1 MTGARSAET
10 GGSGGGRQ
18 AGSARSR
25 GSSSRK
31 SSMITGPAEYE
42 GARRTLARD
51 RKFVDSPL
59 EEAGFE
65 PLVPPMKG
73 VLGAAVE

>member
-1 MTGARSAET
+1 
-10 GGSGGGRQ
+10 
-18 AGSARSR
+18 
-25 GSSSRK
+25 
-31 SSMITGPAEYE
+31 MITGPAEYE